1 MSAKSDLG
9 VRTATGLL
17 LIVAALFL
25 IDIGGGADA
34 SGIGAVIG
42 PWAFRLVTA
51 ILAAIM
57 LTEWNGIHKLPS
69 AWNAAAAVAL
79 VFLLPLLAECLF
91 PVASIADVLTSAGFR
106 PALLGCALLAGAGSL
121 VGLAARRPAL
131 GVGFVYVA
139 IPAFAL
145 LVIEWGWE
153 RLTFWVMI
161 TTWTT
166 DIGAYF
172 AGRAIG
178 GPKLAPRIS
187 PNKTWAGLL
196 GGMAGAAVIGW
207 IAAHFLRIDG
217 IFLLLG
223 APMAALA
230 QAGDLFESWIKR
242 RAGVKDSGSILP
254 GHGGLLDRLDGLLPV
269 LVATLALLM
278 AGYWVP

>member
-1 MSAKSDLG
+1 MSKKSDLG

-25 IDIGGGADA
+25 IDIGGGV
-34 SGIGAVIG
+34 GGPGALALIG

-51 ILAAIM
+51 ILAAVM
-57 LTEWNGIHKLPS
+57 LLEWNGIHKLPGGWS
-69 AWNAAAAVAL
+69 NGAAVLLA
-79 VFLLPLLAECLF
+79 VLLPLLAEWLF
-91 PVASIADVLTSAGFR
+91 PVATIADMLTSAAFR
-106 PALLGCALLAGAGSL
+106 PALPGFAVFAGVGLVLA
-121 VGLAARRPAL
+121 LAARQPAL
-131 GVGFVYVA
+131 GIGFVYIG

-145 LVIEWGWE
+145 LALEWGWE
-153 RLTFWVMI
+153 RLVFWAMI
-161 TTWTT
+161 VTWTT

-172 AGRAIG
+172 AGRGIG
-178 GPKLAPRIS
+178 GPKLAPKVS

-196 GGMAGAAVIGW
+196 GGMVGAAVIGW
-207 IAAHFLRIDG
+207 IAAHFLRIAG

>member
-9 VRTATGLL
+9 VRTSTGLL

-25 IDIGGGADA
+25 IDIGGGAGA
-34 SGIGAVIG
+34 PGIVTVIG

-57 LTEWNGIHKLPS
+57 LTEWNGIHRLPS
-69 AWNAAAAVAL
+69 AWSTAVAVVL
-79 VFLLPLLAECLF
+79 VVLLPLLAEWLF
-91 PVASIADVLTSAGFR
+91 PIASIADVLTSPGFR
-106 PALLGCALLAGAGSL
+106 PALFGFALLAGAGL
-121 VGLAARRPAL
+121 LLGLAARRFAL
-131 GVGFVYVA
+131 GVGFVYIA

-145 LVIEWGWE
+145 LVLEWGWE

-166 DIGAYF
+166 DISAYF

-230 QAGDLFESWIKR
+230 QTGDLFESWIKR